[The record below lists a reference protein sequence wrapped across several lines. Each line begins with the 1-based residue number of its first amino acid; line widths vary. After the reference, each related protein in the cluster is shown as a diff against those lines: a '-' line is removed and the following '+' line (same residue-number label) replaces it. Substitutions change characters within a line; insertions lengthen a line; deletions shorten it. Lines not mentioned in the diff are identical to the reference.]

1 MERTDPEDTEK
12 FQLTINMI
20 SKMFLKC
27 LELVGA
33 VKDATWEVLVV
44 LMVWLS
50 SNDGWYNSI
59 VCSVF

>member
-33 VKDATWEVLVV
+33 VKDAT
-44 LMVWLS
+44 
-50 SNDGWYNSI
+50 
-59 VCSVF
+59 